1 MNQTGYYRKVSKY
14 DGQTV
19 FVEGEE
25 DNPYLELGN
34 YLGGGAAGVVYEA
47 VHSRTGQN
55 VALKILNPVGYKLM
69 PSGSLKRCTVVHK
82 GEPLDDE
89 IRAGRRAIAQ
99 QNVWWLVHPSTKQLV
114 AACEDARTGS
124 IRELSLVRCVP
135 VHHLFTTGALP
146 HAADPHVSFKG

>member
-55 VALKILNPVGYKLM
+55 VALKILNPVGYKLAQRFANAAPLCTRASRLTTRYVPGGV
-69 PSGSLKRCTVVHK
+69 PSPSRMCGGSCT
-82 GEPLDDE
+82 P
-89 IRAGRRAIAQ
+89 
-99 QNVWWLVHPSTKQLV
+99 
-114 AACEDARTGS
+114 
-124 IRELSLVRCVP
+124 VR
-135 VHHLFTTGALP
+135 
-146 HAADPHVSFKG
+146 SN